1 MEKKNKWN
9 FGAVFWFVLMIAC
22 QWLMFIE
29 YATKPNTKIKV
40 EYQRLTVFYLII
52 GLIGSGLYLWLFFS
66 KKKGALLT
74 ILILSG
80 INTISLLLKGDISF
94 ALISLIGPSITF
106 LVARKVVGYC
116 KNQNEVLVDEIEKEG
131 E

>member
-9 FGAVFWFVLMIAC
+9 FGAVLWFVLMIAC

-40 EYQRLTVFYLII
+40 EYQRLTFFYLII

-80 INTISLLLKGDISF
+80 INTISLFLKGDISF

>member
-80 INTISLLLKGDISF
+80 INTISLFLKGDISF

-106 LVARKVVGYC
+106 LVTRKVVGYC